1 MRITTLALAPLLLAA
16 SITPAAAQVSATI
29 HIGPIR
35 LGGGDYHHHG
45 YPPRIVVVDYPHR
58 HFGPWQRTAV
68 HWRPITVYYLDGH
81 YYDRPWRSA
90 RPVVIYRYRDNY
102 FFGPRHRDWDRYR
115 SRYEQREWR
124 VWRDHRGGWR
134 DDWRDDRRDRYEDR
148 FDRREDRWDRR
159 EDRWDRREDRF
170 DRRDDRRDGRPGGNI
185 RRNEYRDGRP
195 GGNIRRNDGR
205 DLRPAVVGSRG
216 NPGRGNGNANRAR
229 RPNGG

>member
-1 MRITTLALAPLLLAA
+1 MRISTLALAPLLLAA

-35 LGGGDYHHHG
+35 IGGGHDDYRHG
-45 YPPRIVVVDYPHR
+45 YPPRLVVVDYPHR

-81 YYDRPWRSA
+81 YYDRPWRNA

-102 FFGPRHRDWDRYR
+102 FFGPRDRDWDRYR

-124 VWRDHRGGWR
+124 VWRDSRGGWR
-134 DDWRDDRRDRYEDR
+134 DDWRADRGDDR
-148 FDRREDRWDRR
+148 FDRRDDRR
-159 EDRWDRREDRF
+159 DDRFDRRDDRRDDRFDRRDDRREDRF
-170 DRRDDRRDGRPGGNI
+170 DRRDDRRDGRNGRVE
-185 RRNEYRDGRP
+185 RRDARP
-195 GGNIRRNDGR
+195 SVVAPRN
-205 DLRPAVVGSRG
+205 
-216 NPGRGNGNANRAR
+216 NPGRGNGNASRAR